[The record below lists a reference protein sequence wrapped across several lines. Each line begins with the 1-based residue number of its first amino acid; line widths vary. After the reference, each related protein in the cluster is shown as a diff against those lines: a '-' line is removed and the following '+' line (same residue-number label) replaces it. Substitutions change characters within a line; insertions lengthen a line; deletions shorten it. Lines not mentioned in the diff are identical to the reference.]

1 MLELFWR
8 VCGAYSEFTFKKSME
23 KLQKTNIL
31 AKVWLSEIGEM
42 KTWTK
47 HLFNPAVKCDVNK
60 NNFVES
66 FNATLG
72 IDRCRPILT
81 LLEGMKNYFT

>member
-1 MLELFWR
+1 MLSLFWR
-8 VCGAYSEFTFKKSME
+8 VCGAYNEFTFKKAME
-23 KLQKTNIL
+23 KLQKANIA

-47 HLFNPAVKCDVNK
+47 WRFNPAVKCDVNK

-66 FNATLG
+66 FNST
-72 IDRCRPILT
+72 
-81 LLEGMKNYFT
+81 